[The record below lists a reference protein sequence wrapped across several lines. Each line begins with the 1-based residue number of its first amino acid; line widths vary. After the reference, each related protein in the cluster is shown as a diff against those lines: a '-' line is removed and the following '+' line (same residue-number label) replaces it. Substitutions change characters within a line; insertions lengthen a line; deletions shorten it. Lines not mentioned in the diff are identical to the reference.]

1 MKDFKDKVVV
11 ITGGASGIG
20 YAMAE
25 RFGREGAKIVLG
37 DIEQA
42 ALDKAVV
49 ALGARGIAAI
59 GVQTDVTRYEA
70 LVELERRS
78 VAAFGKVHI
87 LCNNAGVGALEDL
100 PLWELP
106 LNDWRWTFA
115 VNVWGVIHGV
125 KAFVP
130 GMIAH
135 GEHGHVINTSSGN
148 GGLIVLPNTPIYA
161 TSKSAVSTITEA
173 LHYQL
178 SSIGSKI
185 HVSVLYPGPNI
196 VTSNIFTAARNRPS
210 EYTREVPQVIPPI
223 TLDMIKQMAEAGGKK
238 LETTEPAEVAE
249 NVIDGLKSHKY
260 YILPP
265 SADGDRRVR
274 ERMEAILARETPKP
288 PALF

>member
-20 YAMAE
+20 FAMAE
-25 RFGREGAKIVLG
+25 RFGRDGAKIVLG
-37 DIEQA
+37 DIEQG
-42 ALDKAVV
+42 ALDKATG
-49 ALGARGIAAI
+49 ALNAKGITAI

-70 LVELERRS
+70 LVELERRA

-100 PLWELP
+100 PIWELP
-106 LNDWRWTFA
+106 LNDWRWTLA
-115 VNVWGVIHGV
+115 VNVWGVIHGI

-173 LHYQL
+173 LHYPL
-178 SSIGSKI
+178 SGMNSKI

-196 VTSNIFTAARNRPS
+196 VASNIFTAARNRPS
-210 EYTREVPQVIPPI
+210 EFAREVPQVMPPI

-238 LETTEPAEVAE
+238 LDTTEPAEVAE
-249 NVIDGLKSHKY
+249 NVIEGLKSHKY

-265 SADGDRRVR
+265 SKDGDQRVR
-274 ERMEAILARETPKP
+274 ARLEGILARETPKP